1 VANATARAGGDGYT
15 VPRLTVRA
23 STSQA
28 SFEHIIRGH
37 DSKVYLK
44 DHALTKG
51 FAMIRRSRA
60 ALAGISRRA

>member
-1 VANATARAGGDGYT
+1 
-15 VPRLTVRA
+15 LTVRA
-23 STSQA
+23 STSKA

-37 DSKVYLK
+37 DSKIYLK

-51 FAMIRRSRA
+51 FAMVRRSRA